1 MENNSIALTKKDI
14 VFTLIIGEICS
25 LLLIFIAS
33 NLSGENP
40 GLSVL
45 SPYLKFLPVI
55 FPVVCLAAFFV
66 AYLIGKAVPVIYQLA
81 KFILV
86 GGFNFLID
94 MGVLN
99 ILIFATGISSGITQ
113 SFFKFCSFTVAV
125 FNSYFF
131 NKHWTFK
138 KGTVTKNASKEFVQF
153 LVVSIV
159 GLCINLLVDYVLVNN
174 IGPKGL
180 NPKTWAQTSGVAA
193 AVAALAWNFLGYKFI
208 VFKSETKNE

>member
-1 MENNSIALTKKDI
+1 MENNSIALTKRDI
-14 VFTLIIGEICS
+14 IFTLIIGEICS
-25 LLLIFIAS
+25 LLIIFIAS

-40 GLSVL
+40 ALSVF

-55 FPVVCLAAFFV
+55 FPVVCLVAFFV
-66 AYLIGKAVPVIYQLA
+66 AYFIGKVVPIIFQLA

-113 SFFKFCSFTVAV
+113 SLFKFCSFTVAV

-131 NKHWTFK
+131 NKYWTFK
-138 KGTVTKNASKEFVQF
+138 KNTETKNASREFLQF
-153 LVVSIV
+153 LVVSVI
-159 GLCINLLVDYVLVNN
+159 GLSINLLVDYVLVNN
-174 IGPKGL
+174 VGSRGFTS
-180 NPKTWAQTSGVAA
+180 KTWAQISGVAA
-193 AVAALAWNFLGYKFI
+193 AVTALAWNFLGYKFI
-208 VFKSETKNE
+208 VFKSEK